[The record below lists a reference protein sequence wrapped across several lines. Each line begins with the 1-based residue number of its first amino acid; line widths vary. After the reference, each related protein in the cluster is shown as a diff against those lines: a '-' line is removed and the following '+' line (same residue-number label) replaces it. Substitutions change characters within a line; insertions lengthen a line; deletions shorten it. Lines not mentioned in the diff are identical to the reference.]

1 MTRYENWRELAEE
14 CRSSGMSVHGWC
26 LEKGIPNS
34 TCRQWI
40 AKLKEEEGGGSSKS
54 KEVWGKIQLSE
65 TCPDKEILGSSSKAI
80 RILTNGLQIE
90 LDSRIDPLLLKQI
103 LKVVRSVC

>member
-34 TCRQWI
+34 TCRQRI
-40 AKLKEEEGGGSSKS
+40 AKLKEEEGRFPKP

-65 TCPDKEILGSSSKAI
+65 TRPDKETPGTRSGAI
-80 RILTNGLQIE
+80 RILASGLQIE
-90 LDSRIDPLLLKQI
+90 LDPWIDPLLLKQI

>member
-26 LEKGIPNS
+26 LKNGIPNS
-34 TCRQWI
+34 TCRQWV
-40 AKLKEEEGGGSSKS
+40 AKLKEEDGGSSKP

-65 TCPDKEILGSSSKAI
+65 TCPDKEIPDRSSGVI
-80 RILTNGLQIE
+80 RILASGLQIE
-90 LDSRIDPLLLKQI
+90 LDPRIDPLLLKQI

>member
-40 AKLKEEEGGGSSKS
+40 AKLKEEEGRFPKP

-65 TCPDKEILGSSSKAI
+65 TRPDRFSVLA
-80 RILTNGLQIE
+80 RILPFPGTR
-90 LDSRIDPLLLKQI
+90 LDS
-103 LKVVRSVC
+103 SNFWYSN

>member
-40 AKLKEEEGGGSSKS
+40 AKLKEEEGRFPKP
-54 KEVWGKIQLSE
+54 KEVWGKLQLSE
-65 TCPDKEILGSSSKAI
+65 TCPDKETPGTPSGAI
-80 RILTNGLQIE
+80 RILASGLQIE
-90 LDSRIDPLLLKQI
+90 LDPWIDPLLLKQI

>member
-1 MTRYENWRELAEE
+1 MTRYKNWRELAEE
-14 CRSSGMSVHGWC
+14 CQSSGMSVHGWC

-40 AKLKEEEGGGSSKS
+40 AKLKEEEGRFPKP

-65 TCPDKEILGSSSKAI
+65 TRPDKETPGTRSGAI
-80 RILTNGLQIE
+80 RILASGLQIE
-90 LDSRIDPLLLKQI
+90 LDPRIDPLLLKQI